1 MISRPSS
8 HPTAH
13 RLQRAYAYRCA
24 MCGFDGRLG
33 RNPVAIEG
41 AHVRWHSQDGPDDL
55 ANAIALCTAPRAL
68 GLRRPR
74 PQPGPADY
82 RIPAVCRDQPGRP
95 GHRRPRRPATTE
107 RPARPAV
114 RRRHLT
120 QLAHDPGL
128 QKPRPPGRLSTADP
142 AADAHGPRKGTVT
155 CQASPPRGTSTI
167 PRSVSS
173 KFLPQFGQTN
183 SGGGGRTC
191 TALRWVPSSG
201 HSAKFTHR
209 A

>member
-55 ANAIALCTAPRAL
+55 ANAIALR
-68 GLRRPR
+68 
-74 PQPGPADY
+74 
-82 RIPAVCRDQPGRP
+82 
-95 GHRRPRRPATTE
+95 
-107 RPARPAV
+107 
-114 RRRHLT
+114 

-142 AADAHGPRKGTVT
+142 AADAHGPRNGTVT
-155 CQASPPRGTSTI
+155 VRRHHRRGELRQF
-167 PRSVSS
+167 PGRSVQSS
-173 KFLPQFGQTN
+173 Y
-183 SGGGGRTC
+183 RTLSKP
-191 TALRWVPSSG
+191 TAVAEAGP
-201 HSAKFTHR
+201 AQP
-209 A
+209 

>member
-55 ANAIALCTAPRAL
+55 ANAIALR
-68 GLRRPR
+68 
-74 PQPGPADY
+74 
-82 RIPAVCRDQPGRP
+82 
-95 GHRRPRRPATTE
+95 
-107 RPARPAV
+107 
-114 RRRHLT
+114 

-142 AADAHGPRKGTVT
+142 AADAHGPRNGTVT

-173 KFLPQFGQTN
+173 KFLPHVEQTN

-191 TALRWVPSSG
+191 TALRWAPSSG
-201 HSAKFTHR
+201 HSANFTPR